1 MRLSDFIR
9 TNMEA
14 ILQKWEDFA
23 KTIIPAGKVMTSLEL
38 RDHAEQMLIVI
49 TNDLDNP
56 QTAEAQFAKSIGKGP
71 ESAEET
77 AAETHALTRLLAG
90 FTIDEMV
97 SEYRALRASVLSLWS
112 MQVKNGT
119 DFEIEDITRFNEAI
133 DQALAESVAKYTLAV
148 RETQHIFLGI
158 LGHDLRTPLGA
169 VSLGAEVLLY
179 ADDLD
184 SRYTKIASRI
194 HNSIK
199 RANRIVSDLLDF
211 TRSHSGGG
219 IPISLRETDIAEV
232 CREIVGEIRAYH
244 PERTIKLNC
253 PRHLIG
259 SYDSSRMEQVF
270 SNLIG
275 NAVEHGDSK
284 EPVMVT
290 LHREEEDIV
299 FVVHNEGEPIAERDL
314 PYIFNPMSR
323 HSKYAEDDRESSSGL
338 GLGLYI
344 ANEIVAAHGGRI
356 EINSGAGRG
365 TDFIV
370 NLPSN
375 KS

>member
-1 MRLSDFIR
+1 MRLGNFIR
-9 TNMEA
+9 TNMEQ

-23 KTIIPAGKVMTSLEL
+23 KSVIPVGKVMSSLEL

-49 TNDLDNP
+49 ASDLDVP
-56 QTAEAQFAKSIGKGP
+56 QTVEAQFTKSIGKGP
-71 ESAEET
+71 DNKEET
-77 AAETHALTRLLAG
+77 AAETHALTRLLSG
-90 FTIDEMV
+90 FTIDEMI

-112 MQVKNGT
+112 MQIKNGT
-119 DFEIEDITRFNEAI
+119 DFEIEDMTRFNEAI

-148 RETQHIFLGI
+148 RESQHIFLGI

-169 VSLGAEVLLY
+169 VSLGAEILLH

-184 SRYTKIASRI
+184 SRYSKTALRI
-194 HNSIK
+194 YTSIG

-211 TRSHSGGG
+211 TRSHSRGG
-219 IPISLRETDIAEV
+219 IPISVQQTDVAAV
-232 CREIVGEIRAYH
+232 CREIVEEVRAYH
-244 PERTIKLNC
+244 PERTIDLNC
-253 PRHLIG
+253 PRHLMG
-259 SYDSSRMEQVF
+259 SCDSGRIEQVF

-275 NAVEHGDSK
+275 NAVQHGDNN
-284 EPVMVT
+284 EPVTVS
-290 LHREEEDIV
+290 LHRDEDDII
-299 FVVHNEGEPIAERDL
+299 FVVHNEGEAIAERDL

-323 HSKYAEDDRESSSGL
+323 HSKFAEDDREPSSGL

-344 ANEIVAAHGGRI
+344 AHEIVAAHNGKI
-356 EINSGAGRG
+356 EISSEEGRG

-370 NLPSN
+370 KLPLS